1 VVEGDG
7 DGVCVGVGDGV
18 WVDEGDGD
26 GVCVGVGDGV
36 CVALGD
42 GDGVCVGVG
51 DGVCVGVGVGDAFTT
66 VTMPVIPIEQ
76 WGLQKYGNDPAL
88 LKV

>member
-1 VVEGDG
+1 VAVA
-7 DGVCVGVGDGV
+7 V
-18 WVDEGDGD
+18 
-26 GVCVGVGDGV
+26 GV
-36 CVALGD
+36 CVA
-42 GDGVCVGVG
+42 
-51 DGVCVGVGVGDAFTT
+51 VGVGDAFAT